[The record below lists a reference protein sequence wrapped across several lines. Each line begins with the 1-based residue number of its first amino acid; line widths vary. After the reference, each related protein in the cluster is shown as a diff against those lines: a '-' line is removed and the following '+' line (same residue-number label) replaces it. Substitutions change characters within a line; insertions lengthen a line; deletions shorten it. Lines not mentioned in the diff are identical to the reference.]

1 MGEKRKLTLGIYVI
15 VADDLGTLGG
25 EFGDCLLPLIR
36 RGGLLELDDYCS
48 KVVSL

>member
-1 MGEKRKLTLGIYVI
+1 MRERRELTLGIHVI
-15 VADDLGTLGG
+15 VVDDLGTLGG

-36 RGGLLELDDYCS
+36 RGGLLELDNYYS